1 LCEVVEFQLTGVKNG
16 KRIEAE
22 GEIYG
27 FQNTLKNVT
36 SYRYYPSGGAE
47 ENMQPWEPKDSTKPL

>member
-1 LCEVVEFQLTGVKNG
+1 MCEFQGFQLTSVKSG

-27 FQNTLKNVT
+27 FQNTLKNVR
-36 SYRYYPSGGAE
+36 SYQYYPQWRGRREYAALGA
-47 ENMQPWEPKDSTKPL
+47 